1 MSDAQ
6 SPAASGR
13 QQRSARNYLLDRNFQ
28 LKYTALLV
36 GIALALSVALGLI
49 LWRTS
54 SKVIEQSQSTVEQGR
69 ETVKQGQETIDR
81 GKQVLVQSRRVSQV
95 VAMNIAK
102 EYKDDP
108 ELAKTFNESAAKD
121 EAKLKEEQERLER
134 DAAFLAARA
143 RDLELQAQ
151 IVATQ
156 QNALLIG
163 LVAGLGLLV
172 ICVGLAGIVFTH
184 KVAGP
189 IFKMKRLL
197 RQVGEGKLVVRRE
210 APQRRRAPALLRGI
224 REHGERSP
232 RPAAG
237 GDLQGRQDPRSPRRR
252 ADVAARNARSRRRR
266 RRVAKATPSR
276 NAGSDRRV
284 ARPATIE
291 PTEIA
296 SLIFNQAR
304 YFSLQS
310 LPQALSDPVCS
321 ALLQSD
327 PARSRQ

>member
-6 SPAASGR
+6 SPAASNR

-36 GIALALSVALGLI
+36 GIALALSMALGLI

-54 SKVIEQSQSTVEQGR
+54 SKVIEQSQRAVEQGR

-121 EAKLKEEQERLER
+121 EAKLKEEQDRLER

-143 RDLELQAQ
+143 SELELQAQ
-151 IVATQ
+151 TVALQ

-197 RQVGEGKLVVRRE
+197 RQVGEGKLVVREKLRKGDELQHFFE
-210 APQRRRAPALLRGI
+210 AF
-224 REHGERSP
+224 ENMVN
-232 RPAAG
+232 
-237 GDLQGRQDPRSPRRR
+237 DL
-252 ADVAARNARSRRRR
+252 
-266 RRVAKATPSR
+266 
-276 NAGSDRRV
+276 
-284 ARPATIE
+284 
-291 PTEIA
+291 
-296 SLIFNQAR
+296 
-304 YFSLQS
+304 
-310 LPQALSDPVCS
+310 
-321 ALLQSD
+321 
-327 PARSRQ
+327 RSRQMAEISKVDKILERLVAAPMSQQGMREVDEDGVELLKQLRREMQDQIDV

>member
-13 QQRSARNYLLDRNFQ
+13 QQRSARNYLLDRHFQ

-54 SKVIEQSQSTVEQGR
+54 SKVIEQSQRAVEQGR

-121 EAKLKEEQERLER
+121 EAKLKEEQDRLER
-134 DAAFLAARA
+134 DATFLAARA
-143 RDLELQAQ
+143 ADLETQAKN
-151 IVATQ
+151 VATQ
-156 QNALLIG
+156 QTALLLG

-197 RQVGEGKLVVRRE
+197 RQVGEGKLVVREKLRKGDELQHFFE
-210 APQRRRAPALLRGI
+210 AFENMVNDLRRAQMAEISKVDKILERLDDAPMSTHGMREVDENGVELLKQLR
-224 REHGERSP
+224 REM
-232 RPAAG
+232 
-237 GDLQGRQDPRSPRRR
+237 QDQL
-252 ADVAARNARSRRRR
+252 DV
-266 RRVAKATPSR
+266 
-276 NAGSDRRV
+276 
-284 ARPATIE
+284 
-291 PTEIA
+291 
-296 SLIFNQAR
+296 
-304 YFSLQS
+304 
-310 LPQALSDPVCS
+310 
-321 ALLQSD
+321 
-327 PARSRQ
+327 